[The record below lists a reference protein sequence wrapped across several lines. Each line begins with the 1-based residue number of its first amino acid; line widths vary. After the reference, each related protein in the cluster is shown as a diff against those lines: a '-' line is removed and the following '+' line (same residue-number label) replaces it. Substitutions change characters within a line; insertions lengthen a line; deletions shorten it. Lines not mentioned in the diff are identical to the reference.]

1 MIVHLDADAFFASVE
16 QAADPKLRRRPVVVG
31 GAKRGVVASAS
42 YEARRLGIFTTM
54 PTARARKI
62 CPSLVVIPGDF
73 EKYETFS
80 RLMFSYA
87 YDHTP
92 IVEVASIDEG
102 YFDVSGNRKKSAIDI
117 ADTIRTAIRQAL
129 KISVSE
135 GVGSNKL
142 VSAIASKLKKPSAFW
157 EVPPGGERAFLSPL
171 ENKWLPGV
179 GPKLARILDQAGLA
193 RIGQI
198 SLLGP
203 QQLSLFAGNQARA
216 IWEFSQGI
224 DERPVI
230 PEAPAAKSY
239 SEQETFAGDVTDDVW
254 VLAKLR
260 SIADRLLA
268 KIRKEGKAIRTVEV
282 RVRYNDFDEC
292 RRSESLREP
301 TDLEDDLYPVLSRLL
316 ALAWER
322 RVSLRLVSVKL
333 SGVYDGLFQAGLPLL
348 DAGPDPAER
357 RRLAGVVDTIR
368 GKFGTAACLRGHDLY
383 LQKYGEK
390 KPPRPRARQAAVRTE
405 WVPLNFRSG
414 YSFLDS
420 LLKPADIVRLA
431 AARGHRAVAI
441 CDPNLHGAIEFS
453 QAARAA
459 GLRAVIGAEVRA
471 PGGPVCA
478 YVQDQTGYQNL
489 CALLTADEI
498 TREFFDGHRRGLL
511 IRPRGHQP
519 EIRYARPEDHAMYR
533 VLSSIRTL
541 TLLDVQPAGQG
552 AAPAHYPDGALAF
565 DAQDSLAIA
574 DSCGFAFEL
583 GGLRF
588 PRFHPPDGTSP
599 NAYLRRLTLEGARRR
614 YGDPPAAILARIAE
628 ELAII
633 SDVGYEEYFL
643 LTHDLLWNACHP
655 AGIEW
660 ITRGSAADSL
670 VCYCLGISDVCPIRF
685 ELSFQ
690 RFLNRDRMA
699 LNKLPDI
706 DLDFPHDRKDDV
718 IDLIFKIYG
727 DRAAIVGGFST
738 FQGRSA
744 FADIAKVMGVSEF
757 QIRRMTE
764 HMPSGGADRV
774 EEAVAA
780 SGECRDG
787 TWEEDPYQ
795 TALRLARHLD
805 GMPRHP
811 KMHPCG
817 VVLAREPIASLTP
830 LFAANKGWATTHFDM
845 DAVEA
850 IGLVKMD
857 ILAQGGLA
865 VMRDTK
871 SLLAKRGVAIDLKAL
886 EPWDDPEIWDMISSG
901 GARGVHHIESPAML
915 GLSKMAGVRTIDNL
929 IAIVSVIRPGAANNL
944 KKDSF
949 ARRAQGL
956 EPVDTTHP
964 SLAKCLRS
972 TYGVVAYEEHILQ
985 ICEDFAGL
993 PGGRADVLRR
1003 ALVKSRQDQVAALEK
1018 EFAESARA
1026 RGRTAEEIRAVWAL
1040 VAGFQGYA
1048 FCRAHSTA
1056 YGIEAYQAAH
1066 LKRYFPVEFLA
1077 AVLTHGK
1084 GFYNRLVY
1092 AIECRHLGVGILL
1105 PDINRSHEG
1114 FFPEDGM
1121 IRVPL
1126 AAIKG
1131 IRQRTLAAW
1140 ASGKPFSSLRD
1151 FFLRC
1156 RPDADEMNALIR
1168 VGAFDGFGDP
1178 RTSQFWQSRE
1188 LSQWGSGTLFPAA
1201 GAPALPEIPLR
1212 EPEWIDRLRA
1222 EHELLGFPVS
1232 GHPLEMF
1239 PGISWESYCRISDL
1253 GRFWGKRVT
1262 VCGLI
1267 IESRIHRQAD
1277 GRNMKFL
1284 SICDASGILE
1294 CELFSSAYNRFAV
1307 ETVRH
1312 PVVEITG
1319 TVTPNEPGVGQT
1331 LRVLKIQKPRTG
1343 SSAALTPRP

>member
-16 QAADPKLRRRPVVVG
+16 QAADPKLRRRAVVVG
-31 GAKRGVVASAS
+31 GSKRGVVASAS

-92 IVEVASIDEG
+92 MVEVASIDEG
-102 YFDVSGNRKKSAIDI
+102 YFDVSGNTKMSAVAI
-117 ADTIRTAIRQAL
+117 AETIRTAIRQTL
-129 KISVSE
+129 RISVSE

-142 VSAIASKLKKPSAFW
+142 VSAIASKLKKPSAFL
-157 EVPPGGERAFLSPL
+157 EVPAGREREFLCPL

-193 RIGQI
+193 HIGQI
-198 SLLGP
+198 ALLRP
-203 QQLSLFAGNQARA
+203 QQLSLFAGNQARSL
-216 IWEFSQGI
+216 WEFSQGI
-224 DERPVI
+224 DERPVV

-239 SEQETFAGDVTDDVW
+239 SEQETFERDVTDESW

-260 SIADRLLA
+260 SIADRLVA
-268 KIRKEGKAIRTVEV
+268 KIRKEGKTIRTVEV
-282 RVRYNDFDEC
+282 RLRYNDFDEC
-292 RRSESLREP
+292 RRSASLREP
-301 TDLEDDLYPVLSRLL
+301 TDLEDDIYPLLSRLMRQ
-316 ALAWER
+316 AWER

-333 SGVYDGLFQAGLPLL
+333 SGVYDGIFQAGLPLL
-348 DAGPDPAER
+348 DAGPDPAGR
-357 RRLAGVVDTIR
+357 RRLAGVVDVLR

-383 LQKYGEK
+383 LQKYGEP
-390 KPPRPRARQAAVRTE
+390 KPPPSRNIRPATSAG

-431 AARGHRAVAI
+431 VARGHQAVAI
-441 CDPNLHGAIEFS
+441 CDPNLHGAIEFY
-453 QAARAA
+453 RAA
-459 GLRAVIGAEVRA
+459 KEAGIRPIIGAEVRVA
-471 PGGPVCA
+471 GEPLCA
-478 YVQDQTGYQNL
+478 YVQDQAGYQNL
-489 CALLTADEI
+489 CALLTSEKV
-498 TREFFDGHRRGLL
+498 TREFFESHRRGLV
-511 IRPRGHQP
+511 IRPGGHQP
-519 EIRYARPEDHAMYR
+519 AIRYARPHDRAMYQ

-541 TLLDVQPAGQG
+541 TLLDARASDPT
-552 AAPAHYPDGALAF
+552 PAHYPPGPLELNAG
-565 DAQDSLAIA
+565 DSLAIA
-574 DSCGFAFEL
+574 DSCGFEFEL
-583 GGLRF
+583 GGLKF
-588 PRFHPPDGTSP
+588 PRFIPPDGSSP
-599 NAYLRRLTLEGARRR
+599 TAFLRRLTLEGARRR
-614 YGDPPAAILARIAE
+614 YGAPPPAILAQIDE
-628 ELAII
+628 ELAIVAA
-633 SDVGYEEYFL
+633 VGYEEYFL

-670 VCYCLGISDVCPIRF
+670 VCYCLGISDVCPVRF
-685 ELSFQ
+685 ELYFK

-718 IDLIFKIYG
+718 IDLIFKKFG
-727 DRAAIVGGFST
+727 DRAAIVGGFNT

-764 HMPSGGADRV
+764 HMPYAGAARI
-774 EEAVAA
+774 EESVAA
-780 SGECRDG
+780 SRECQDG
-787 TWEEDPYQ
+787 TWDEDPYQ
-795 TALRLARHLD
+795 TALQLARHLD

-817 VVLAREPIASLTP
+817 VVLSREPIASLTP
-830 LFAANKGWATTHFDM
+830 LFTANKGWATTHFDM
-845 DAVEA
+845 EAVEA

-871 SLLAKRGVAIDLKAL
+871 SLLAERGVAVDLKAL
-886 EPWDDPEIWDMISSG
+886 EPWADPEIWDMISAG

-915 GLSKMAGVRTIDNL
+915 GLSKMVGVRTIDDL
-929 IAIVSVIRPGAANNL
+929 IAIVSVIRPGAANSL
-944 KKDSF
+944 KKETF
-949 ARRAQGL
+949 ARRARGL
-956 EPVDTTHP
+956 EPVDYTHP
-964 SLAKCLRS
+964 SLAECLRT

-985 ICEDFAGL
+985 ICEAFAGL

-1003 ALVKSRQDQVAALEK
+1003 ALVKAHSEKVAALEK

-1026 RGRTAEEIRAVWAL
+1026 RGRTPEEIRAVWAL
-1040 VAGFQGYA
+1040 VSGFQGYA

-1066 LKRYFPVEFLA
+1066 LKRNFPVEFFA
-1077 AVLTHGK
+1077 AVLTNGK

-1092 AIECRHLGVGILL
+1092 SLECRRLGIGFAL
-1105 PDINRSHEG
+1105 PDINRSQAG
-1114 FFPEDGM
+1114 FYPESGM

-1126 AAIKG
+1126 PAIKG
-1131 IRQRTLAAW
+1131 LSQRTIAAW
-1140 ASGKPFSSLRD
+1140 AAGKPFASMRD

-1156 RPDADEMNALIR
+1156 EPGPDDMTALIR
-1168 VGAFDGFGDP
+1168 VGAFDGFGAR
-1178 RTSQFWQSRE
+1178 RTSQFWEFRE
-1188 LSQWGSGTLFPAA
+1188 LPQWGRGTLFPAA
-1201 GAPALPEIPLR
+1201 GALPEIPLN
-1212 EPEWIDRLRA
+1212 EPGHLDHLRD
-1222 EHELLGFPVS
+1222 EQELLGFPVS
-1232 GHPLEMF
+1232 GHPLDLF
-1239 PGISWESYCRISDL
+1239 PGIAWASYCPVSDL
-1253 GRFWGKRVT
+1253 AHFCGQRVT

-1284 SICDASGILE
+1284 SVCDYSGILE
-1294 CELFSSAYNRFAV
+1294 CELFSSSYQRFGT

-1319 TVTPNEPGVGQT
+1319 TVTRNEPGAGHS
-1331 LRVLKIQKPRTG
+1331 LRISRIRRPRAQDG
-1343 SSAALTPRP
+1343 